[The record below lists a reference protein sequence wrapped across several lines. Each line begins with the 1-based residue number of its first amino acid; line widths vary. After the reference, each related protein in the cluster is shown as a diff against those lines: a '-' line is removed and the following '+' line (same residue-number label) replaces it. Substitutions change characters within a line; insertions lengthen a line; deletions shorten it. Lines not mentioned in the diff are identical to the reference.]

1 MGDETRSSAVPPRGG
16 PGSGRTAAAGLICA
30 LMTMAFGAAALL
42 GWVTGRKALTAFDL
56 ASIPMAPSTA
66 LLFVVLGGVAAVAA
80 RPGRGARAR
89 SASAVLASLA
99 ALGSAI
105 LLVASLRGT
114 YWSIEHF
121 GLRIEGRVSGWPL
134 GHISP
139 VAAAAFLLVSVSLLA
154 LQIPPGRGRKRGW
167 FATAAG
173 LVVLVCGVVFFLAY
187 VVGEPLLYRGPV
199 LPPAVT
205 TSTAL
210 VTIGLAVVL
219 AARARMPRP
228 DDEVRLPRSAE
239 AMLAGLFLVFA
250 AGIVLWGAT
259 WFREQG
265 RRLRERVDLQV
276 STIAEL
282 KATDLARWRTE
293 RLGDGRVLQESRAF
307 RRLVDGLLVGTLT
320 SDDEAVLAQWLG
332 SVRESYGYASV
343 EVLDAGGARRLSIP
357 TDAAPIVGDDGRH
370 FAELVRSGEAR
381 LVDLH
386 AHAPRGVL
394 RMAVVV
400 PVVLEG
406 RPRGAVLLGID
417 VPSHL
422 EAFLSDWPVPSQ
434 TAATFLVRQ
443 DGDAV
448 LVARAA
454 DADGKEP
461 RIEPVPKAQ
470 VEPMFVRAA
479 AGEEVVG
486 LFPRPGGSQAVAA
499 VRRVAGSPWK
509 LVACVDVEEAYGPLR
524 ERLWLTV
531 LAMAGLLAAL
541 AAGVLAVW
549 RRQLGRVER
558 GRRLAER
565 EGASLREVIER
576 SLNEIF
582 VFDPVTSRFLF
593 ANRGA
598 ARNLGY
604 SEEELRGMT
613 PMDLVPGMTPDD
625 LGAMLRATDA
635 RPGEVHREEITHRR
649 KDGSLYPIEVHLQRV
664 SAPTGDV
671 YLAVINDITERKAA
685 EGRIQHLNRVYAVL
699 SDVNQAIVRER
710 EVPSL
715 AAEACRIAVSV
726 GGFHDARLF
735 LAEDGAIRSVG
746 RAPAAK
752 PDAPAGEA
760 AWAEALALES
770 IRQGR
775 SATSRAGETTDAPES
790 GAARDRGPA
799 VALPLVVE
807 GRPAGAFVLAAGPD
821 DRLDAE
827 EMKLLEEMALDVS
840 FALETIR
847 GEAARREAEAE
858 VRRLNADLER
868 RVEERTAELASA
880 VRELETFAY
889 TVSHDLK
896 APLRAI
902 DGYSHLLVEEV
913 GRTLD
918 GRARDYLERVRN
930 GARRMGDLI
939 DALLAYS
946 RVERR
951 TLQPETIPL
960 AECVRTALGHLQEE
974 VSSTGASVAIS
985 VDGLVARADRE
996 GLSIVLRNL
1005 LGNALKFRKGAEA
1018 PRIEIGGESSGGV
1031 CRFWVRDHGIGF
1043 DAVYG
1048 EKIFEIFQ
1056 RLHRQEEYP
1065 GTGIGLALV
1074 RKAVERMGGSIR
1086 AESEPGHGATFF
1098 VELPGVANGKAPGA
1112 GAPGA
1117 ERTSGSGG

>member
-1 MGDETRSSAVPPRGG
+1 MGDETRSSAAPPPGG
-16 PGSGRTAAAGLICA
+16 PGSGRTAASGLICA
-30 LMTMAFGAAALL
+30 LMTMAFGAAALV
-42 GWVTGRKALTAFDL
+42 GWATGRKVLTAFDL
-56 ASIPMAPSTA
+56 ASIPIAPSTA

-80 RPGRGARAR
+80 RPGRGTRAR

-99 ALGSAI
+99 ALSSAV
-105 LLVASLRGT
+105 LLVASLRGA
-114 YWSIEHF
+114 YSPIEHI

-139 VAAAAFLLVSVSLLA
+139 VAAATLLLVSVALLA
-154 LQIPPGRGRKRGW
+154 LQIPPGRGRMRGW
-167 FATAAG
+167 LAATGG
-173 LVVLVCGVVFFLAY
+173 LVALSCGVVFFLAY
-187 VVGEPLLYRGPV
+187 VVGEPLLYRGTV
-199 LPPAVT
+199 LPPSAP

-210 VTIGLAVVL
+210 VTLGLAVVL
-219 AARARMPRP
+219 AARAREPRP
-228 DDEVRLPRSAE
+228 VDEVRLPRSAE
-239 AMLAGLFLVFA
+239 ATLAGLFVLFA
-250 AGIVLWGAT
+250 AGIVLWGAA
-259 WFREQG
+259 WFREQE
-265 RRLRERVDLQV
+265 RRLREQVDLQV

-293 RLGDGRVLQESRAF
+293 RLGNGRVLQESRAF
-307 RRLVDGLLVGTLT
+307 RRLADGLLAGTLP
-320 SDDEAVLAQWLG
+320 SDDEAVLGQWLG

-343 EVLDAGGARRLSIP
+343 ELLDAGGTRRLSIP
-357 TDAAPIVGDDGRH
+357 TDAPPIVGDDGRH
-370 FAELVRSGEAR
+370 FAELLRSGEAR
-381 LVDLH
+381 LVDFH
-386 AHAPRGVL
+386 THEPGGML

-417 VPSHL
+417 VRSHL

-434 TAATFLVRQ
+434 TASTLLVRR
-443 DGDAV
+443 DGDAL

-454 DADGKEP
+454 DAAVKEP
-461 RIEPVPKAQ
+461 RIERVPRTQ
-470 VEPMFVRAA
+470 VEPMLERAA

-486 LFPRPGGSQAVAA
+486 LFPRPDGSQVVGAA
-499 VRRVAGSPWK
+499 RRVAGSPWK
-509 LVACVDVEEAYGPLR
+509 LVACVDVEEVYGPLR

-531 LAMAGLLAAL
+531 LAMAGLLAAV
-541 AAGVLAVW
+541 AAGVVAVW
-549 RRQLGRVER
+549 RRQLGQAER
-558 GRRLAER
+558 ARRLAER

-582 VFDPVTSRFLF
+582 VVDPATFRFLF

-635 RPGEVHREEITHRR
+635 RPGEVHRVETTHRR

-685 EGRIQHLNRVYAVL
+685 EGRIRHLNRVYAVL

-710 EVPSL
+710 DVPSL

-726 GGFHDARLF
+726 GGFREAWLL
-735 LAEDGAIRSVG
+735 LAEGEGVRCVG
-746 RAPAAK
+746 RAPAGGAD
-752 PDAPAGEA
+752 DAADA
-760 AWAEALALES
+760 AVWAESLALDS
-770 IRQGR
+770 IRSGR
-775 SATSRAGETTDAPES
+775 SAAAPPGPERGRAVS
-790 GAARDRGPA
+790 
-799 VALPLVVE
+799 LPLVVE
-807 GRPAGAFVLAAGPD
+807 GDAVGAFVLAAGTEDP
-821 DRLDAE
+821 LDAE
-827 EMKLLEEMALDVS
+827 EMRLLEEMALDVS
-840 FALETIR
+840 FALESIR

-889 TVSHDLK
+889 SVSHDLK

-902 DGYSHLLVEEV
+902 DGYSHLLVEEHG
-913 GRTLD
+913 GRLD
-918 GRARDYLERVRN
+918 GKARDYLERVRS
-930 GARRMGDLI
+930 GARRMAELI

-951 TLQPETIPL
+951 ALLPETIPL
-960 AECVRTALGHLQEE
+960 GESVRLALTHAQEE
-974 VSSTGASVAIS
+974 VASTGASVSVA
-985 VDGLVARADRE
+985 VDGLVVRADRE
-996 GLSIVLRNL
+996 GLAIVLRNL

-1043 DAVYG
+1043 DEVYA

-1056 RLHRQEEYP
+1056 RLHRQEEFP

-1098 VELPGVANGKAPGA
+1098 VELPGAASGKAPGA